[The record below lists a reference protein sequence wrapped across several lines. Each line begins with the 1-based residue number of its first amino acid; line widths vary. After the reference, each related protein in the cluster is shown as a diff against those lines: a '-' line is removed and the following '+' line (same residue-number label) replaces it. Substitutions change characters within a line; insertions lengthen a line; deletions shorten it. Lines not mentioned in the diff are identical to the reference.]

1 MKNDFKIDG
10 LFYVSL
16 QLVFTLL
23 IIVAI
28 FSENEIEFLN
38 KVPSIIVGWV
48 FFIITTAI
56 TMWAVEVTIKE
67 ALLAFRGKRK
77 RDELDHHRLVELPPD
92 AEHDTE
98 PIPSPQMQ
106 RLS

>member
-1 MKNDFKIDG
+1 MKE
-10 LFYVSL
+10 LFRHDNLFNIAL
-16 QLVFTLL
+16 QFLFNML

-38 KVPSIIVGWV
+38 KVPGLLIGWV

-56 TMWAVEVTIKE
+56 TMWAVDISVKQTKI
-67 ALLAFRGKRK
+67 AFRGKRK
-77 RDELDHHRLVELPPD
+77 NDHHHRLVELPPD